1 MRLFDKIMS
10 GKHPIKSPRNY
21 KSVIPSKGDTQLIVA
36 DWVLS
41 SITEKGGLL
50 NLDMLGDFE
59 SYVLVPPFTNFAI
72 EADRVVVLCTV
83 EDAHEAKGS
92 VQKIFPSAAR
102 HITDDTKWVYSFK
115 AYINLSS
122 YAILYPVEIVLPV
135 DGDGKVSWLNPE
147 NIMDTMLVND
157 EASLQSLLS
166 GADSDVAFQGSMRFL
181 FGLVFYAITL
191 MNCRNVELVDNP
203 LNRQQRRRNE
213 QGKGIKTHSYY
224 TLKIK
229 PMGKVYEPT
238 GEGNKGNKHRL
249 HIMRGHFKTYSD
261 DAPLFGKFTGTYYW
275 GASVRGNADK
285 GTIKKDY
292 EVVT

>member
-1 MRLFDKIMS
+1 MRAFDRLCRKYPNL
-10 GKHPIKSPRNY
+10 GLYP
-21 KSVIPSKGDTQLIVA
+21 VIVA
-36 DWVLS
+36 DDVH
-41 SITEKGGLL
+41 
-50 NLDMLGDFE
+50 E
-59 SYVLVPPFTNFAI
+59 SVVEDGAIEIKNWLEFVLVPPFENFAI
-72 EADRVVVLCTV
+72 ESNGRVTLCTV
-83 EDAHEAKGS
+83 LSRDEALSSRRLSSKE
-92 VQKIFPSAAR
+92 IPDNA
-102 HITDDTKWVYSFK
+102 KWVFLIKTYEGGKSEFLPP
-115 AYINLSS
+115 AVE
-122 YAILYPVEIVLPV
+122 AIIAVDEMGVPFHHDQQFLFEIVDAEEYAAWV
-135 DGDGKVSWLNPE
+135 D
-147 NIMDTMLVND
+147 MLGLIR
-157 EASLQSLLS
+157 AQ
-166 GADSDVAFQGSMRFL
+166 GIFVAPTYFA
-181 FGLVFYAITL
+181 VFVISL